1 MAAQN
6 AQVAPAAIEAAQDAI
21 QTAPSASGNSTLNGS
36 SSGVAPADPLGYG
49 QFKRQNTSSKQIKV
63 DHPAGNKKKIKKYY
77 TRQNEL
83 IDKFLGAEDE
93 EANKIEE
100 DIRYKPKIKFAVN
113 ASFCVNFFLFVI
125 QMYAAISTGSLSLFA
140 TAADAFMDLVSSFV
154 MLITSRMAARASVY
168 KYPLLI
174 ESGRNLG
181 GGPHESEELH
191 IVPIIFIGVAIFAKG
206 SLMVYCFFYR
216 RFPSV
221 HIFFVDHRN
230 DIAVNIF
237 GLIMFIV
244 GDRFVW
250 YLDPIGAMLIAL
262 LILFSW
268 AANAFEQVWL
278 LVGKSAPKE
287 FISKLIYMCM
297 THDDRILKVETC
309 RAYHA
314 GQHYYVEI
322 DIIMEEETPLK
333 ISHDVAQELQRKI
346 EGLSSVERAFV
357 HTDYDHDHDPH
368 EEHKP
373 LYEKHHIVQAKKRP
387 LKDILLFRK
396 KQMRQD
402 LAATEQAEQQA
413 SS

>member
-1 MAAQN
+1 
-6 AQVAPAAIEAAQDAI
+6 
-21 QTAPSASGNSTLNGS
+21 
-36 SSGVAPADPLGYG
+36 
-49 QFKRQNTSSKQIKV
+49 
-63 DHPAGNKKKIKKYY
+63 
-77 TRQNEL
+77 
-83 IDKFLGAEDE
+83 
-93 EANKIEE
+93 
-100 DIRYKPKIKFAVN
+100 
-113 ASFCVNFFLFVI
+113 
-125 QMYAAISTGSLSLFA
+125 
-140 TAADAFMDLVSSFV
+140 
-154 MLITSRMAARASVY
+154 ML
-168 KYPLLI
+168 
-174 ESGRNLG
+174 
-181 GGPHESEELH
+181 
-191 IVPIIFIGVAIFAKG
+191 
-206 SLMVYCFFYR
+206 YCYFYR

-230 DIAVNIF
+230 DIVVNIF
-237 GLIMFIV
+237 GLVMFVV

-268 AANAFEQVWL
+268 ASNAFEQVWL

-297 THDDRILKVETC
+297 THDDRILKVDTVRTIAPRSPHFANIGKQC

-314 GQHYYVEI
+314 GQNYYVEV
-322 DIIMEEETPLK
+322 DVIMEEETPLR

-346 EGLSSVERAFV
+346 EGLSNVERAFV
-357 HTDYDHDHDPH
+357 HTDYEHDHDPH

-396 KQMRQD
+396 KQMREMAE
-402 LAATEQAEQQA
+402 AAEQAETTEQRT